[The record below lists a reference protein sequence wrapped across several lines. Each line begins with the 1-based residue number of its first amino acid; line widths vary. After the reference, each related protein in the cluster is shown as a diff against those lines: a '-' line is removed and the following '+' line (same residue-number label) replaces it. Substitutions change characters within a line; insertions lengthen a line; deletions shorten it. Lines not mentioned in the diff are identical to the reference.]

1 MHVQPI
7 STFRLFQEGH
17 LLRNSIAIFVLTT
30 LFYFIGAELRLV
42 HELSLF
48 WPLNGVM
55 AGVFARYVWLN
66 RLHYYAISYVAM
78 LVYDAI
84 TTEWGLVSLA
94 INFSNMMFIVTVALL
109 VARDKRLGKNK
120 YEPVSALRLF
130 NYCLLAALLCAI
142 VGAIGSVSI
151 DSLDFWPLLADWFS
165 EQFST
170 GVLIVPCM
178 LTLAIPGVLPRF
190 KAEQMMPA
198 IALIVSVIASVVIG
212 GAGSLAFPLPALIW
226 CAVRYTPQVTCLL
239 TFVTGAVEV
248 VLVANSVIDISV
260 GSPFSIPQMFS
271 ARLGIATMAICP
283 IMVSFSVAA
292 INSLMK
298 QVALRADFDFLTQ
311 VYSRSGLY
319 EALKSP
325 SLKQTQHLTV
335 MLLDIDYFKSINDNY
350 GHECG
355 DKVLSVFAQH
365 IQKIVGD
372 KGLVARMGG
381 EEFAVAVPSVNP
393 VDGLLFL
400 FSIAVIF
407 MLPWYTHLGI
417 KFTLAPFSIL
427 GVAIAI
433 FLGFRNNAGYAR
445 YVEARKLWGQ
455 LMIASR
461 SLLREVKTT
470 LPDSASVREFARLQ
484 IAFAH
489 CLRMTLR
496 KQPQAEVLA
505 QYLKT
510 EDLQRVLASNSPANR
525 ILLIMGEWLAVQRRN
540 GQLSDILFISLNDR
554 LNDISAVLAGC
565 ERIAYTP
572 IPFAYTLILHRTV
585 YLFCIMLPFALVVD
599 LHYMTPFISV
609 LISYTFISL
618 DCLAEELE
626 DPFGTENNDLPLDA
640 ICNAI
645 EIDLLQMN
653 DEAEIPAKILPDR
666 HYQLT

>member
-248 VLVANSVIDISV
+248 VLVANSVID
-260 GSPFSIPQMFS
+260 
-271 ARLGIATMAICP
+271 
-283 IMVSFSVAA
+283 
-292 INSLMK
+292 NSLMK

-393 VDGLLFL
+393 VDGLLMAEKIRKGVELQPFTWQQKTL
-400 FSIAVIF
+400 YLTVSIGVGSGCAS
-407 MLPWYTHLGI
+407 YR
-417 KFTLAPFSIL
+417 TLTDDFNKL
-427 GVAIAI
+427 M
-433 FLGFRNNAGYAR
+433 
-445 YVEARKLWGQ
+445 VEADTCLY
-455 LMIASR
+455 R
-461 SLLREVKTT
+461 SKKDGRNRTSTMRYGEEV
-470 LPDSASVREFARLQ
+470 V
-484 IAFAH
+484 
-489 CLRMTLR
+489 
-496 KQPQAEVLA
+496 
-505 QYLKT
+505 
-510 EDLQRVLASNSPANR
+510 
-525 ILLIMGEWLAVQRRN
+525 
-540 GQLSDILFISLNDR
+540 
-554 LNDISAVLAGC
+554 
-565 ERIAYTP
+565 
-572 IPFAYTLILHRTV
+572 
-585 YLFCIMLPFALVVD
+585 
-599 LHYMTPFISV
+599 
-609 LISYTFISL
+609 
-618 DCLAEELE
+618 
-626 DPFGTENNDLPLDA
+626 
-640 ICNAI
+640 
-645 EIDLLQMN
+645 
-653 DEAEIPAKILPDR
+653 
-666 HYQLT
+666 

>member
-1 MHVQPI
+1 MHVHPI

-17 LLRNSIAIFVLTT
+17 LLRNSIAIFALTT

-84 TTEWGLVSLA
+84 TTEWGLVSLV

-109 VARDKRLGKNK
+109 VVRDKRLGKNK

-130 NYCLLAALLCAI
+130 NYCLIAALLCAI

-198 IALIVSVIASVVIG
+198 IA
-212 GAGSLAFPLPALIW
+212 P
-226 CAVRYTPQVTCLL
+226 
-239 TFVTGAVEV
+239 
-248 VLVANSVIDISV
+248 
-260 GSPFSIPQMFS
+260 
-271 ARLGIATMAICP
+271 
-283 IMVSFSVAA
+283 FSVAA

-355 DKVLSVFAQH
+355 DKVLSVFARH

-393 VDGLLFL
+393 VDGLLMAEKIRKGVELQPFTWQQKTL
-400 FSIAVIF
+400 YLTVSIGVGSGRAS
-407 MLPWYTHLGI
+407 YR
-417 KFTLAPFSIL
+417 TLTDDFNKL
-427 GVAIAI
+427 M
-433 FLGFRNNAGYAR
+433 
-445 YVEARKLWGQ
+445 VEADTCLY
-455 LMIASR
+455 R
-461 SLLREVKTT
+461 SKKDGRNRTSTMRYGEEV
-470 LPDSASVREFARLQ
+470 V
-484 IAFAH
+484 
-489 CLRMTLR
+489 
-496 KQPQAEVLA
+496 
-505 QYLKT
+505 
-510 EDLQRVLASNSPANR
+510 
-525 ILLIMGEWLAVQRRN
+525 
-540 GQLSDILFISLNDR
+540 
-554 LNDISAVLAGC
+554 
-565 ERIAYTP
+565 
-572 IPFAYTLILHRTV
+572 
-585 YLFCIMLPFALVVD
+585 
-599 LHYMTPFISV
+599 
-609 LISYTFISL
+609 
-618 DCLAEELE
+618 
-626 DPFGTENNDLPLDA
+626 
-640 ICNAI
+640 
-645 EIDLLQMN
+645 
-653 DEAEIPAKILPDR
+653 
-666 HYQLT
+666 

>member
-212 GAGSLAFPLPALIW
+212 GAGSLAFPLPFTWQQKTLYLTVSIGVGSG
-226 CAVRYTPQVTCLL
+226 CASYRTLTDDFNKLMVEADTCLYRSKKDGRNR
-239 TFVTGAVEV
+239 T
-248 VLVANSVIDISV
+248 S
-260 GSPFSIPQMFS
+260 
-271 ARLGIATMAICP
+271 TM
-283 IMVSFSVAA
+283 
-292 INSLMK
+292 
-298 QVALRADFDFLTQ
+298 R
-311 VYSRSGLY
+311 Y
-319 EALKSP
+319 
-325 SLKQTQHLTV
+325 
-335 MLLDIDYFKSINDNY
+335 
-350 GHECG
+350 
-355 DKVLSVFAQH
+355 
-365 IQKIVGD
+365 
-372 KGLVARMGG
+372 G
-381 EEFAVAVPSVNP
+381 EE
-393 VDGLLFL
+393 
-400 FSIAVIF
+400 VI
-407 MLPWYTHLGI
+407 
-417 KFTLAPFSIL
+417 
-427 GVAIAI
+427 
-433 FLGFRNNAGYAR
+433 
-445 YVEARKLWGQ
+445 
-455 LMIASR
+455 
-461 SLLREVKTT
+461 
-470 LPDSASVREFARLQ
+470 
-484 IAFAH
+484 
-489 CLRMTLR
+489 
-496 KQPQAEVLA
+496 
-505 QYLKT
+505 
-510 EDLQRVLASNSPANR
+510 
-525 ILLIMGEWLAVQRRN
+525 
-540 GQLSDILFISLNDR
+540 
-554 LNDISAVLAGC
+554 
-565 ERIAYTP
+565 
-572 IPFAYTLILHRTV
+572 
-585 YLFCIMLPFALVVD
+585 
-599 LHYMTPFISV
+599 
-609 LISYTFISL
+609 
-618 DCLAEELE
+618 
-626 DPFGTENNDLPLDA
+626 
-640 ICNAI
+640 
-645 EIDLLQMN
+645 
-653 DEAEIPAKILPDR
+653 
-666 HYQLT
+666 